1 MGEEII
7 ELDLNKPWI
16 LSDKNY
22 MEEQEN
28 IYGKRKIRTKKN
40 FITIVN

>member
-16 LSDKNY
+16 LTDKNY
-22 MEEQEN
+22 MEEN
-28 IYGKRKIRTKKN
+28 LYGKRKTRTKKN